1 MSFKINEN
9 IHYIG
14 CNDHISKLFEGQY
27 AIPNGIAYNSYLLED
42 GNEIAVLD
50 TVDYKF
56 VDEWLNNIKSV
67 LKDKH
72 PKYLVIHHVEPDHS
86 AGIVKFLN
94 AYPNVTVVAS
104 TAVFVFIN
112 QFYKTT
118 ITNKLVVSDNQKLS
132 IGSLEL
138 VFYSAPFV
146 HWPEVMVSYET
157 KTKTLFSADAFGKF
171 GALDV
176 KEDWKCEARRYYFN
190 IVGKFG
196 MQVQA
201 LLNKLKNVSINQI
214 CPLHGPILDK
224 NIKEYTG
231 IYNLWSSYEAEKND
245 FVIFYTSVYGHT
257 KDAALFLAKKLNC
270 EAIDLISYDHSEAI
284 EKAFEYKNI
293 ILATTTYNNGVF
305 PAMQNFVNNM
315 IAKNWQNKNIIIVE
329 NGTWAPMAG
338 TVLKQQLSTI
348 KNMNIIGTVTIKSA
362 INLDDLDKQTAPLVA
377 TIKKIG

>member
-1 MSFKINEN
+1 MNIVKN
-9 IHYIG
+9 IHYAG

-27 AIPNGIAYNSYLLED
+27 DIPNGMSYNSYLLED
-42 GNEIAVLD
+42 GDEIAVLD
-50 TVDYKF
+50 TVDCKF
-56 VDEWLNNIKSV
+56 VDKWLNNIKSI
-67 LKDKH
+67 LKDRQ
-72 PKYLVIHHVEPDHS
+72 PKYLVVHHVEPDHS

-94 AYPNVTVVAS
+94 TYPKTTVVAS
-104 TAVFVFIN
+104 TAAFVFID
-112 QFYKTT
+112 QFYKNS
-118 ITNKLVVSDNQKLS
+118 ITNKLVVSDNQKLT

-138 VFYSAPFV
+138 IFYSAPFV

-196 MQVQA
+196 MQVQT
-201 LLNKLKNVSINQI
+201 LLNKLENISINQI
-214 CPLHGPILDK
+214 CPLHGPILNK
-224 NIKEYTG
+224 NIKEYID
-231 IYNLWSSYEAEKND
+231 IYKLWSSYEAEKND

-257 KDAALFLAKKLNC
+257 EEAALFLAKKLNC
-270 EAIDLISYDHSEAI
+270 EAINLVSYDHSEAI

-305 PAMQNFVNNM
+305 PAMQNFINNM

-338 TVLKQQLSTI
+338 AILKQQLTTV
-348 KNMNIIGTVTIKSA
+348 KNMNIIGTITIKSS
-362 INLDDLDKQTAPLVA
+362 ISFDNLDKQVTPLLA
-377 TIKKIG
+377 SIKK